1 MIVIFDIAILF
12 STALSAWFWWKASG
26 KKLRRIARDEV
37 LDARDINRIIVT
49 INRGQILNARA
60 ALSTAVSA
68 GLVAVRFFL
77 TLLEGQ
83 F

>member
-1 MIVIFDIAILF
+1 MIVVVDIAILL
-12 STALSAWFWWKASG
+12 SATLSAWFWWRASG
-26 KKLRRIARDEV
+26 RKLRRIAHDEV
-37 LDARDINRIIVT
+37 LDSHDINRIVVT

-60 ALSTAVSA
+60 ALATAISA

-77 TLLEGQ
+77 IFLDVH

>member
-1 MIVIFDIAILF
+1 
-12 STALSAWFWWKASG
+12 
-26 KKLRRIARDEV
+26 V
-37 LDARDINRIIVT
+37 LDARDINRIVVT

-60 ALSTAVSA
+60 ALATAVSA

-77 TLLEGQ
+77 ILLEVH

>member
-12 STALSAWFWWKASG
+12 STALSSWFWWKASG

>member
-1 MIVIFDIAILF
+1 LIVGIDIAILI
-12 STALSAWFWWKASG
+12 SAALSAWFWWKASG
-26 KKLRRIARDEV
+26 KQLRRIAHNEV
-37 LDARDINRIIVT
+37 LDARDINRIVVT

-60 ALSTAVSA
+60 ALATAVSA

-77 TLLEGQ
+77 ILLEVH